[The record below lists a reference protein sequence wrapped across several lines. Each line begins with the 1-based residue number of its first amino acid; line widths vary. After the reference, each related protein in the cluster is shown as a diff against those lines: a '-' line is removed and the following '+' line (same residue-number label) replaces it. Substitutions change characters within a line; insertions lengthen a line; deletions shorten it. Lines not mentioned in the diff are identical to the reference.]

1 MTEEVR
7 GWGCIPWASE
17 DLWETL
23 GFTPKLK
30 EKHFKQCKQKDD
42 LNEGAILIVVLRI
55 DQ

>member
-1 MTEEVR
+1 MR
-7 GWGCIPWASE
+7 GWGRIPWASE

-30 EKHFKQCKQKDD
+30 EKQFKQFKQKDD
-42 LNEGAILIVVLRI
+42 LNEGAILIVALRI